1 MLRLYGAAR
10 SRAVRTLWMLGELG
24 LNYDHQ
30 DYLPR
35 APDYGQLRFE
45 IDGQPSATIFD
56 GVAPQVL
63 PSGPV
68 QLGTFPLA
76 AGQRRVSLLLVGKHA
91 RSSGYFVGI
100 DKLRLYPAGP
110 ID

>member
-1 MLRLYGAAR
+1 
-10 SRAVRTLWMLGELG
+10 
-24 LNYDHQ
+24 LNYALEI
-30 DYLPR
+30 YLTR